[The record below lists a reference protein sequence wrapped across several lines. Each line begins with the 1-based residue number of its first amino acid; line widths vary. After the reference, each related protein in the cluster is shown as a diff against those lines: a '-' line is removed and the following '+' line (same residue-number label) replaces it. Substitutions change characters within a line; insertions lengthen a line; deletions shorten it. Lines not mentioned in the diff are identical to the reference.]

1 MTADV
6 TLSLPADT
14 GQTDALGAGSR
25 LSPFLLG
32 RPGGAGRPSEP
43 RCSLPQLAQKPP
55 FRRTAAKPR
64 DEGAWEMLR
73 AGAGTRQEFDQR
85 HPRRHAGIINTMSLS
100 FPQPQRPLRGA
111 PLSLHDETGEGGEG
125 ASHGHAGRTGEEKT
139 PELLTSKGVAHLLFF
154 VFSPP
159 FANLPGQ
166 LLKNGGGVLPGAW
179 AGGVTL

>member
-100 FPQPQRPLRGA
+100 FPQPRRPLRGA
-111 PLSLHDETGEGGEG
+111 PLSLHDETGRGRGRG
-125 ASHGHAGRTGEEKT
+125 IPRARRSHGGRKDPRTAHAQRSRT
-139 PELLTSKGVAHLLFF
+139 SF
-154 VFSPP
+154 VFCLFPAIREPS
-159 FANLPGQ
+159 
-166 LLKNGGGVLPGAW
+166 W
-179 AGGVTL
+179 AAS